1 MKIRKGIFILLFL
14 MGFLFFPRG
23 VEALNLTLTYN
34 EQVEGCFNDARVF
47 PSYNN
52 KGIIDGFLF
61 PYSGGILKHSLD
73 NKIVY
78 NIKDNY
84 SNITVEQLTATNN
97 QGYIVNGT
105 SDLLVTVYDASGTV
119 IFKKQYGGNG
129 SDTYHL
135 KYNSYDNTGA
145 HDGYLIVF
153 LTTSSDLSVNS
164 PWIMTKF
171 DLKGNVVWEK
181 DVKDYIKTDGLK
193 YIKDNKVVSVFYSN
207 GTSVVRF
214 DESSNTVI
222 WTKEVGFAIS
232 NIKFSYDKS
241 GKIDGVVAVGIAH
254 NNSSLGRIVKLGLD
268 GDVVFSAQYEG
279 NGINSVYYDVI
290 SDYTPNGYDG
300 YIVTAVVGNETITDA
315 KPVILKYDF
324 NGKKVYEVNYP
335 LTENFVFE
343 IMNNYDGD
351 GKQNGYLLFST
362 KSYRAVKREIET
374 QAINKCSGLMLAKY
388 MYLNYPVVKEATE
401 EGTISV
407 KSDAY
412 PGEVVKVNV
421 TVKEGY
427 SLKRIIVKDENG
439 NEIEVNGD
447 GTFIMPEGKVTVSA
461 IYNRIVNPDT
471 VSACYIVLGI
481 ILVIAIGSTIV
492 MKEKNKENLN

>member
-1 MKIRKGIFILLFL
+1 MKIRKSIFILLFL
-14 MGFLFFPRG
+14 MGFLFFPSG

-34 EQVEGCFNDARVF
+34 EKVEGCFNDVRVF

-97 QGYIVNGT
+97 QGYTVNGT
-105 SDLLVTVYDASGTV
+105 SDLLVTVYDASGTA

-135 KYNSYDNTGA
+135 KYNSYDNTGT

-153 LTTSSDLSVNS
+153 LTTSSDLSINS
-164 PWIMTKF
+164 PWVMTKF

-193 YIKDNKVVSVFYSN
+193 YIENNQVSAVFNSGGANVIKFDGSASN
-207 GTSVVRF
+207 
-214 DESSNTVI
+214 VI
-222 WTKEVGFAIS
+222 WTK
-232 NIKFSYDKS
+232 NIDFSILNFKFSYDKN
-241 GKIDGVVAVGIAH
+241 GKIDGIVVVGEK
-254 NNSSLGRIVKLGLD
+254 NNHGASLGSIVKLDLD
-268 GDVVFSAQYEG
+268 GNVVFSAQYEDAS
-279 NGINSVYYDVI
+279 INSVYYDVI

-300 YIVTAVVGNETITDA
+300 YIITAIINDKTAVF
-315 KPVILKYDF
+315 KYDF

-335 LTENFVFE
+335 VTGRIAFK
-343 IMNNYDGD
+343 ITNNYDSD
-351 GKQNGYLLFST
+351 GKRNGYLLFST
-362 KSYRAVKREIET
+362 VDNWAAPRKEIET
-374 QAINKCSGLMLAKY
+374 QISCEPLMLAKY
-388 MYLNYPVVKEATE
+388 MYLNYPVIKEATE

-407 KSDAY
+407 KFDAY

-439 NEIEVNGD
+439 NEIEVNSD

-471 VSACYIVLGI
+471 VSAAYIVLGI